1 MATIEI
7 GTSLQAKVT
16 PALAPEANVKIAK
29 TAILP
34 DIRKAAEQFSKH
46 KTAAVDQLALSAEKV
61 QQALETINDQL
72 RQSSTS
78 LAFSIDAASEL
89 MVIQVTDQDS
99 GEVLFTFPGEAALKV
114 AVQIN
119 RQLDTMKGI
128 LFDKQS

>member
-119 RQLDTMKGI
+119 QQLDTMKGI

>member
-1 MATIEI
+1 MSTIEV
-7 GTSLQAKVT
+7 GTNLQAKVT
-16 PALAPEANVKIAK
+16 PAAAPEANVKIAK
-29 TAILP
+29 AAILP
-34 DIRKAAEQFSKH
+34 GIRQAAEQFSEH
-46 KTAAVDQLALSAEKV
+46 KSAAVDQIALSAEKV
-61 QQALETINDQL
+61 QQALETINDKL

-78 LAFSIDAASEL
+78 LAFSVDAASEL